1 MSDDNI
7 IHVDFASGDI
17 RPGGKPAT
25 PPDVAPE
32 AKPRAR
38 DPLGDLYS
46 ARDAAKLFG
55 IGEGKLRYWERT
67 GLVVRT
73 GTRGKRRF
81 YTFQDLI
88 GIRAAKA
95 LIDSGAPLRAVRQS
109 VEALKVSLPR
119 VSRPLST
126 LRILADGQSVVVRD
140 DDGAYDPT
148 TGQASLEFDVR
159 SLRDDV
165 VRVLRRNGEPNS
177 HRVAY
182 EHYLDGCRLDE
193 DDSTYA
199 EAEAAYRRAVALDPS
214 LANAIT
220 NLGNL
225 LFRKGESTEAEQLY
239 VRALRIDPD
248 QPEAFYN
255 LGFLR
260 YEQGDLSAAVL
271 NFKRAIDSDPAF
283 SDAHFN
289 LAMALHDLGRPDE
302 ARSHWQIYLELDPES
317 AWAEIAR
324 RHLRPQR

>member
-7 IHVDFASGDI
+7 IHVDFAAGDI
-17 RPGGKPAT
+17 RPRGKPAP
-25 PPDVAPE
+25 PPDVAPQ
-32 AKPRAR
+32 AKPRAC

-55 IGEGKLRYWERT
+55 LAEGKLRHWERS
-67 GLVVRT
+67 GLVARS

-88 GIRAAKA
+88 GIRAAKTLLDA
-95 LIDSGAPLRAVRQS
+95 GAPLRAVRDS

-126 LRILADGQSVVVRD
+126 LRILADGQNIVVRD

-148 TGQASLEFDVR
+148 TGQASLDFDVR

-193 DDSTYA
+193 DESTYA
-199 EAEAAYRRAVALDPS
+199 EAEAAYRRAVDLDPS

-225 LFRKGESTEAEQLY
+225 LFRRGDRDEAEQLY
-239 VRALRIDPD
+239 IRALRVDPD

-255 LGFLR
+255 MGFIR
-260 YEQGDLSAAVL
+260 YEQGDLAGAVL
-271 NFKRAIDSDPAF
+271 NFKRAIASDPAF

-289 LAMALHDLGRPDE
+289 LAMALHDLARPDE
-302 ARSHWQIYLELDPES
+302 ARSHWKTYLELDPES